1 MLPLN
6 WSKICSLIFL
16 LDSEWLHC
24 YIQRML
30 PKKIVWMLSFL
41 PQSSQICLFSTFLWI
56 YWQPYCV
63 YYLTMAFKIWI
74 NLSVMNTYSS
84 SSLAKHLSEKCW
96 LNLQFLAMYYI
107 TIPLHWYFSEN
118 YYILLPKEYVQLI
131 IILLPTKCY
140 VKTKAFTKHYHKL
153 C

>member
-1 MLPLN
+1 MNNCIVTFKECYQRKLFECCPSCLN
-6 WSKICSLIFL
+6 LLKYVCFPHFSEFIDSHIVFIILQWPSKF
-16 LDSEWLHC
+16 E
-24 YIQRML
+24 
-30 PKKIVWMLSFL
+30 
-41 PQSSQICLFSTFLWI
+41 ST
-56 YWQPYCV
+56 
-63 YYLTMAFKIWI
+63 
-74 NLSVMNTYSS
+74 SVMNTYSC

-140 VKTKAFTKHYHKL
+140 VKTKAFTQHYHKL